1 MWEKFERTTSVT
13 FGKFQWSYTFL
24 SNVVALGWGVYYLQ
38 NLFFFS
44 FWCFPKMNDYS
55 QTHFHTRKLQTLP
68 PTPSVHL
75 LSTYKWPQTNH
86 GLTCHPLLGSGRRGG
101 AAFRVPI
108 LRLVGCTCFPS
119 PASYKSWAGG
129 VVSRST
135 PIALSPLKALLP
147 SHNLIYWLIICSA
160 NALPL
165 VQDPALDHNAHQPWG
180 VPFASLAP

>member
-1 MWEKFERTTSVT
+1 MIILRHIFIPGNCKPYPQPPLFT
-13 FGKFQWSYTFL
+13 FYLHTNGPRQITDSL
-24 SNVVALGWGVYYLQ
+24 AILCWG
-38 NLFFFS
+38 
-44 FWCFPKMNDYS
+44 
-55 QTHFHTRKLQTLP
+55 R
-68 PTPSVHL
+68 
-75 LSTYKWPQTNH
+75 
-86 GLTCHPLLGSGRRGG
+86 GGGGG

-180 VPFASLAP
+180 VPFCFPSPLIYSRIFVFM